1 MKRKILLILAVIFAF
16 NYTTFSAVTQK
27 TQGNLEQS
35 TVNTDTDYL
44 RGTSWQLT
52 SIKESK
58 FRPAI
63 TDGVSK
69 IKINFTEDGFN
80 GTSGV
85 NNFFGTYALSQ
96 NGGILMSDAGIT
108 EMAGSRKMMKLE
120 SKFMKIL
127 QNVEKVRYSKNTLVL
142 ETDKGE
148 TLTFKNVTYNNSNN
162 SSKGNIEKAISSTQW
177 KVTNISGKKVNL
189 KGKGI
194 TVNFDGGKISG
205 NSGVNSYSGNYEI
218 KNNNIR
224 IVSELM
230 LTAMLGSN
238 DAMAIE
244 EEFINILKDVKYTRL
259 VDNNTMIL
267 STETGATITMKK
279 VK

>member
-16 NYTTFSAVTQK
+16 NYTTSSAVTQK
-27 TQGNLEQS
+27 AQSNSEQNIVS
-35 TVNTDTDYL
+35 TDTDYL

-52 SIKESK
+52 SIKERRFK
-58 FRPAI
+58 PAI

-142 ETDKGE
+142 ETDRGE
-148 TLTFKNVTYNNSNN
+148 TLTFKNITYNNSNN
-162 SSKGNIEKAISSTQW
+162 SSKGNIEKAISSSQW
-177 KVTNISGKKVNL
+177 KVTNISGKRVNL

-194 TVNFDGGKISG
+194 TVNFDAGRISG

-230 LTAMLGSN
+230 LTAMLGPN
-238 DAMAIE
+238 DVMEIE
-244 EEFINILKDVKYTRL
+244 EKFINILKDVKYTRL
-259 VDNNTMIL
+259 VDANTIIL
-267 STETGATITMKK
+267 STETGDTITMKK

>member
-1 MKRKILLILAVIFAF
+1 
-16 NYTTFSAVTQK
+16 
-27 TQGNLEQS
+27 
-35 TVNTDTDYL
+35 
-44 RGTSWQLT
+44 
-52 SIKESK
+52 
-58 FRPAI
+58 
-63 TDGVSK
+63 
-69 IKINFTEDGFN
+69 
-80 GTSGV
+80 
-85 NNFFGTYALSQ
+85 
-96 NGGILMSDAGIT
+96 
-108 EMAGSRKMMKLE
+108 
-120 SKFMKIL
+120 MKIL
-127 QNVEKVRYSKNTLVL
+127 QNVEKVRYNKNTLVL
-142 ETDKGE
+142 ETEKGE

-194 TVNFDGGKISG
+194 TVNFDGGRISG

-230 LTAMLGSN
+230 LTAMLGPN

>member
-1 MKRKILLILAVIFAF
+1 M
-16 NYTTFSAVTQK
+16 
-27 TQGNLEQS
+27 
-35 TVNTDTDYL
+35 
-44 RGTSWQLT
+44 
-52 SIKESK
+52 
-58 FRPAI
+58 
-63 TDGVSK
+63 
-69 IKINFTEDGFN
+69 
-80 GTSGV
+80 

-96 NGGILMSDAGIT
+96 NGGILMSDAGTT

-127 QNVEKVRYSKNTLVL
+127 QNVEKVRYNKNTLVL

-194 TVNFDGGKISG
+194 TVNFDGGRISG

-230 LTAMLGSN
+230 LTAMLGPN

>member
-58 FRPAI
+58 FRSAI

-127 QNVEKVRYSKNTLVL
+127 QNVEKVRYNKNTLVL
-142 ETDKGE
+142 ETDKGK

-194 TVNFDGGKISG
+194 TVNFDGARISG

-230 LTAMLGSN
+230 LTTMLGPN

>member
-1 MKRKILLILAVIFAF
+1 M
-16 NYTTFSAVTQK
+16 
-27 TQGNLEQS
+27 
-35 TVNTDTDYL
+35 
-44 RGTSWQLT
+44 
-52 SIKESK
+52 
-58 FRPAI
+58 
-63 TDGVSK
+63 
-69 IKINFTEDGFN
+69 
-80 GTSGV
+80 
-85 NNFFGTYALSQ
+85 
-96 NGGILMSDAGIT
+96 
-108 EMAGSRKMMKLE
+108 
-120 SKFMKIL
+120 
-127 QNVEKVRYSKNTLVL
+127 EKVRYNKNTLVL
-142 ETDKGE
+142 ETDKGK

-194 TVNFDGGKISG
+194 TVNFDGARISG

-230 LTAMLGSN
+230 LTTMLGPN